1 MSIQNNTSKYTF
13 FEFCRTID
21 TEVDELFFN
30 HEQGL
35 EEIKIQEALN
45 MGSDQDLLQAT
56 MAIEQKLQDSSD
68 RGEINDEAEGVS
80 DADLGL
86 LVNKSLKS
94 EKP

>member
-1 MSIQNNTSKYTF
+1 
-13 FEFCRTID
+13 
-21 TEVDELFFN
+21 
-30 HEQGL
+30 
-35 EEIKIQEALN
+35 